1 MPSELRN
8 LVPIYLLVGPFFAI
22 IEVAPLSILMIS
34 NCDNRITRRSS
45 VHEIGKRCIV
55 SVRSFLCYPKGLSH
69 ILIALI
75 VLISIFLSNHDP
87 SISPLTTIVKDK
99 TDLQGCKTSFPPF
112 IHHRCLLNNPFSK
125 DLEYSPSK
133 RRFNY
138 TTNASTRRMVSNNLI
153 DKYRRKYIGNNAVTK
168 GVGNNNKTG
177 YSFANETKNN
187 LPNRLWAIS
196 KLTKKR
202 SSIQVNTESSMPKM
216 NKPTSSSRMSRLKK
230 RGNNL
235 IQTKDMNILNK
246 LYPSTVNNNITT
258 RSQLKPIKSASQL
271 NLSNI
276 PENTTW
282 HHVLPIWKKVMHN
295 LAATAL
301 KASRNEENTIST
313 KDVITTW
320 KNTLL
325 GMLAITL
332 FLSFVFQL
340 SLLVTVLTT
349 FKVAINDQSAFLIPM
364 QIQCSC
370 INNH

>member
-45 VHEIGKRCIV
+45 VYKIGKDCIV

-87 SISPLTTIVKDK
+87 SMSPLTTIVKYK

-112 IHHRCLLNNPFSK
+112 IHHRYLPNNSFSK
-125 DLEYSPSK
+125 DLEYSPSI

-153 DKYRRKYIGNNAVTK
+153 DNNRRKYIGNNAVTK
-168 GVGNNNKTG
+168 GIGNNNKTG
-177 YSFANETKNN
+177 NSFVNETKND

-230 RGNNL
+230 KGNNL

-246 LYPSTVNNNITT
+246 LHTSTVNNNTTT

-276 PENTTW
+276 PENISW

-301 KASRNEENTIST
+301 KPSRNEENTIST

-332 FLSFVFQL
+332 FSSFVFQL

-349 FKVAINDQSAFLIPM
+349 FKVAINDQKAFLIPKR
-364 QIQCSC
+364 IQCSY
-370 INNH
+370 INIH